1 MLLNKQQKEFVLI
14 KKKFFH
20 RLFKFIINREFV
32 ILYILGIRIKIKS
45 KILSKMLCKEIWA
58 EYDKII
64 KAQNSYDLKELKNA
78 KKIILFIAE
87 LDGISGGII
96 SFFTL
101 LECSRKLNP
110 DAFCLMSTV
119 PNTQNIFSAYSYYP
133 NDEQIWRFDQIV
145 KNAKNCKHLIL
156 HIPEYY
162 VPIFCKVLNEKEKK
176 FLKEL
181 QNLHINILNQNIW
194 LMPEPKDIQ
203 GLFELSKNITQ
214 TLAFDKNANQEV
226 CDKWGI
232 PSHLFST
239 NIDISRF
246 KSYDFEEKQK
256 IIVLSPDKNPY
267 RKNIVDKLE
276 KELPQWSLVVVENMK
291 FTDYMDLISRA
302 FFTIT
307 FGEGFD
313 GYFMQPH
320 YVNSVGFAVYNE
332 EFFPSKEWLKFENVY
347 ESYEDM
353 EDKIVGDIKKLSQ
366 NKTQYNEL
374 IATNLKEHKKLYQEN
389 KFEDNL
395 ARFYEGKYDFMPRIK
410 SGLGVF

>member
-1 MLLNKQQKEFVLI
+1 MG
-14 KKKFFH
+14 H
-20 RLFKFIINREFV
+20 
-32 ILYILGIRIKIKS
+32 
-45 KILSKMLCKEIWA
+45 
-58 EYDKII
+58 
-64 KAQNSYDLKELKNA
+64 
-78 KKIILFIAE
+78 
-87 LDGISGGII
+87 
-96 SFFTL
+96 T
-101 LECSRKLNP
+101 
-110 DAFCLMSTV
+110 
-119 PNTQNIFSAYSYYP
+119 
-133 NDEQIWRFDQIV
+133 
-145 KNAKNCKHLIL
+145 
-156 HIPEYY
+156 
-162 VPIFCKVLNEKEKK
+162 
-176 FLKEL
+176 
-181 QNLHINILNQNIW
+181 
-194 LMPEPKDIQ
+194 
-203 GLFELSKNITQ
+203 
-214 TLAFDKNANQEV
+214 
-226 CDKWGI
+226 
-232 PSHLFST
+232 SHLFST

-246 KSYDFEEKQK
+246 KAYDFEEKQK

-267 RKNIVDKLE
+267 RKKIVDKLE